1 MLGNIRRDYKQ
12 YRLQKGEAKGR
23 FGCAV
28 MVFGP
33 KVMFERFGK
42 QECLDVIGKYMDEND
57 LQLFGIM
64 CNIMNMVSGE
74 MDRQIFLYSRLDGD
88 FANTFE
94 DLTTYMKQSE
104 LLDIRDNEVKTKMD
118 CGEYAYY
125 KLSNASVSRKKFE
138 KVFREFYQ

>member
-1 MLGNIRRDYKQ
+1 M
-12 YRLQKGEAKGR
+12 
-23 FGCAV
+23 
-28 MVFGP
+28 
-33 KVMFERFGK
+33 
-42 QECLDVIGKYMDEND
+42 
-57 LQLFGIM
+57 QLFGIM

-118 CGEYAYY
+118 RGEYAYY